1 MKKRAEMSTAESVI
15 QLPTT
20 EQAVVSNV
28 VSTRGQSADALFPRD
43 SQAPSPYRP
52 GHFIKIFLDAR
63 AFFSPVAA
71 LGHQSYLALA
81 CWMVG
86 SALAITRLEQQLIKA
101 EVGASDINLNI
112 VQLMLQWP
120 IFWPVALSLGLVAGW
135 LVWVVGGWW
144 FRMRIKLSGVSDPDP
159 RMARLVMIY
168 AGLVS
173 AVPQLLFVSWWTLVY
188 EDYLVAYAQDIFL
201 TVLLFC
207 LSFWELFSAYRGVR
221 TLFGVDKWRARLWFI
236 ILPACLYL
244 MTFGLVTLIFALL

>member
-1 MKKRAEMSTAESVI
+1 MEKPPKMSTEPAIQAPMNQTAVI
-15 QLPTT
+15 
-20 EQAVVSNV
+20 A
-28 VSTRGQSADALFPRD
+28 RGQTADELFSRD
-43 SQAPSPYRP
+43 SQALSPYRP

-86 SALAITRLEQQLIKA
+86 TAIAITRLEQQLIKA

-112 VQLMLQWP
+112 IQLVLQWP
-120 IFWPVALSLGLVAGW
+120 IFWPVVLALGLVAGW
-135 LVWVVGGWW
+135 LLWFVGGWW
-144 FRMRIKLSGVSDPDP
+144 FRLRIKFSGASEPDP
-159 RMARLVMIY
+159 RMSRLVMIY

-173 AVPQLLFVSWWTLVY
+173 AVPQLLFVLWWTLVY
-188 EDYLVAYAQDIFL
+188 EDYLIAYAQDIFL
-201 TVLLFC
+201 TVVLFS

-221 TLFGVDKWRARLWFI
+221 TLFAVDKWRARLWFI